1 MNSEEISDMRDDLRE
16 LVLGDPIQEI
26 PRSFLSD
33 LQNEIE
39 RLTSDHKA
47 NELLWWDE
55 KGVLEDEIERL
66 TADCETLRNTI
77 TSCQLSLKER
87 DARVE
92 ALEGAIE
99 RARALEGFPGSN
111 SSKWVHYE
119 LLQEALAVTEQ
130 EGET

>member
-1 MNSEEISDMRDDLRE
+1 MDQPE
-16 LVLGDPIQEI
+16 LC
-26 PRSFLSD
+26 
-33 LQNEIE
+33 
-39 RLTSDHKA
+39 
-47 NELLWWDE
+47 LLWACCPRGTVNTVE
-55 KGVLEDEIERL
+55 GLAGL
-66 TADCETLRNTI
+66 TAMAGLSGELRPWL